1 MKRKTFNLVSFSG
14 QAKENI
20 DKRSKRLGGF
30 MSFLYVLGFIVFVI
44 ASAIKILP
52 EWERG
57 VVLRF
62 GRSVGIRGPGLI
74 LLIPWVERLLRVDTR
89 TVTMDIKPQD
99 VITFDNVS
107 MKVNAVIYFRVVE
120 PEKAVTQVEDF
131 FFATSQLAQTTLRSV
146 LGQYQMDDLLSSREK
161 INHTLQEIL
170 DKATEPWG
178 IKVSVVEVK
187 HIDLP
192 KEMQRAMAKQAE
204 AERERRA
211 KVINAEGEFQRAEK
225 LKQASQIISQSPAAL
240 QLAYLQA
247 LQEVT
252 GEGKSTIILPLP
264 IDLVKPFMEV
274 IGQNKSSS

>member
-1 MKRKTFNLVSFSG
+1 MTW
-14 QAKENI
+14 I
-20 DKRSKRLGGF
+20 
-30 MSFLYVLGFIVFVI
+30 LYVIGFLVFLIFSIV
-44 ASAIKILP
+44 KILP

-62 GRSVGIRGPGLI
+62 GRSVGVRGPGLI
-74 LLIPWVERLLRVDTR
+74 LLIPGVEKLIRVDTR

-99 VITFDNVS
+99 VITRDNVS

-120 PEKAVTQVEDF
+120 AEKAVTQVEDF

-146 LGQYQMDDLLSSREK
+146 LGQYEMDDLLSSRDK

-192 KEMQRAMAKQAE
+192 QEMQRAMARQAE

-211 KVINAEGEFQRAEK
+211 KVISAEGEFQRAEK
-225 LKQASQIISQSPAAL
+225 LKEASQIISQSPSAL

-252 GEGKSTIILPLP
+252 GEGKQTIILPIP
-264 IDLVKPFMEV
+264 IDLFKPFMELV
-274 IGQNKSSS
+274 DNNKNSG

>member
-1 MKRKTFNLVSFSG
+1 MTWIIGLSVFAL
-14 QAKENI
+14 
-20 DKRSKRLGGF
+20 
-30 MSFLYVLGFIVFVI
+30 FLMGSI
-44 ASAIKILP
+44 IKILP

-62 GRSVGIRGPGLI
+62 GRSVGVRGPGLI
-74 LLIPWVERLLRVDTR
+74 ILIPGVERLIRVSTR

-99 VITFDNVS
+99 VITLDNVS

-120 PEKAVTQVEDF
+120 AEKSITQVEDF

-146 LGQYQMDDLLSSREK
+146 LGQYEMDDLLSSRDK

-170 DKATEPWG
+170 DKSTEPWG

-192 KEMQRAMAKQAE
+192 QEMQRAMARQAE

-211 KVINAEGEFQRAEK
+211 KVISAEGEYQRAEK
-225 LKQASQIISQSPAAL
+225 LKSASNIISQSPSAL

-252 GEGKSTIILPLP
+252 GNGKQTIILPIPL
-264 IDLVKPFMEV
+264 DLFKPFFEV
-274 IGQNKSSS
+274 NKNPEAENKV

>member
-1 MKRKTFNLVSFSG
+1 MIFVYILVGIAILAFN
-14 QAKENI
+14 
-20 DKRSKRLGGF
+20 
-30 MSFLYVLGFIVFVI
+30 IV
-44 ASAIKILP
+44 KILP

-62 GRSVGIRGPGLI
+62 GRFVGVRGPGLI
-74 LLIPWVERLLRVDTR
+74 ILIPGVERIIRVDIR

-99 VITFDNVS
+99 VITLDNVS
-107 MKVNAVIYFRVVE
+107 MKVNAVIYFRVVD
-120 PEKAVTQVEDF
+120 PERCITKVEDF
-131 FFATSQLAQTTLRSV
+131 LFATSQLAQTTLRSV
-146 LGQYQMDDLLSSREK
+146 LGQYEMDDLLASRDK
-161 INHTLQEIL
+161 INQSLQTIL

-192 KEMQRAMAKQAE
+192 REMQRAMAKQAE

-225 LKQASQIISQSPAAL
+225 LRDASKIISESPSAL

-247 LQEVT
+247 LTEIT
-252 GEGKSTIILPLP
+252 GEGKQTIVFPIP
-264 IDLVKPFMEV
+264 IDLFQPFIDLV
-274 IGQNKSSS
+274 RKNKGE